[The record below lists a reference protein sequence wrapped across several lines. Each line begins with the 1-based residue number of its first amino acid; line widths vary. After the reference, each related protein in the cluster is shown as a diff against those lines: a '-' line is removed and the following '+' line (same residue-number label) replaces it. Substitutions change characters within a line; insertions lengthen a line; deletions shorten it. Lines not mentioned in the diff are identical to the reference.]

1 MFKTPE
7 SRWRALQARDPLA
20 ASAFVYAVTT
30 TRIFCRPACPSRL
43 ARRANIVFFDSA
55 TDAQSAGFRA
65 CKRCKPSSSFSS
77 HRSSSQIH
85 PLDPSKVGS
94 IGVGPQQQ
102 QKEATVRK
110 ACELVKA
117 AGGKITLEQL
127 ADGIGLSPRY
137 FHGVFKAV
145 MGVTPSGYATIV
157 RSQAAAAESGK
168 GTLSEE
174 WEGIGGL
181 PPVFKDDGDRST
193 VHGEFIFGAKYKL
206 IRPVILGCC

>member
-77 HRSSSQIH
+77 PRSSSQIH
-85 PLDPSKVGS
+85 PLDPSK
-94 IGVGPQQQ
+94 
-102 QKEATVRK
+102 ATVRK
-110 ACELVKA
+110 ACELVKV

-145 MGVTPSGYATIV
+145 MGVTPSGYAAIV

-168 GTLSEE
+168 GTLSER

-181 PPVFKDDGDRST
+181 PPVSKDDGDGST
-193 VHGEFIFGAKYKL
+193 VHGELIFGAKYAHSFAL
-206 IRPVILGCC
+206 

>member
-7 SRWRALQARDPLA
+7 SRWRALQARNPLA
-20 ASAFVYAVTT
+20 ASAFVYAVTS

-65 CKRCKPSSSFSS
+65 CKRCQPSSSFSS
-77 HRSSSQIH
+77 PSSSSQTH
-85 PLDPSKVGS
+85 PLDPSKAGS

-127 ADGIGLSPRY
+127 AGGIGLSPRY

-145 MGVTPSGYATIV
+145 MGVTPSGYAARV
-157 RSQAAAAESGK
+157 RSQRAAEESGK

-174 WEGIGGL
+174 WEGIEWS
-181 PPVFKDDGDRST
+181 PPVSKYDGDGGTQS
-193 VHGEFIFGAKYKL
+193 
-206 IRPVILGCC
+206 